1 MLNLFGKVLMEYVR
15 DITIHQMDSM
25 VEGKIKTADS
35 KEVNKLYETFTTEQ
49 KEWVAQLIERT
60 TDTAL
65 HYLLFM
71 LDQCENIDVLVSE
84 TAEDKSQQV
93 NMREASD
100 GLCGELYS
108 DEGWIQKYSNERYLH
123 EGE

>member
-84 TAEDKSQQV
+84 TAEDKSQQI

-108 DEGWIQKYSNERYLH
+108 DEGWIQKYSNERYLY